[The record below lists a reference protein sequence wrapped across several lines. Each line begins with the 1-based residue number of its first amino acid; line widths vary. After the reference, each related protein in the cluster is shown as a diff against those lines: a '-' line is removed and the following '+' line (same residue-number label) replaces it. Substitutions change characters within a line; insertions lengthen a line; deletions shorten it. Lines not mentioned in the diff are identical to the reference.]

1 MILPVIFGSLSVLG
15 MEALVKRPLWYL
27 YGALFF
33 LGLSAISAFS
43 GSKLFVFSAR
53 GGSSHLSLAREVSG
67 GKNFFREIVVFCLF
81 FSGAVTM
88 LFYLE
93 NAITRQILI
102 MVSSIVYA
110 ARVSRLGAGEKK
122 TTINFLF
129 CIFLS
134 FVSSTALFGLNLFF
148 AVPTVYLAGTAFFIG
163 YLIFLEIAAATGDRE
178 AALPVFGAVFWGE
191 IFFVML
197 MLPNAVYLGSAV
209 LALFTFVFGE
219 IFYIKR
225 AEPRYGIRLAVFSMI
240 LLLLLFLTAKWI

>member
-1 MILPVIFGSLSVLG
+1 MILPIIFGFLSVLG
-15 MEALVKRPLWYL
+15 MEALAIRPLWYL

-33 LGLSAISAFS
+33 LGLSVISAFAGQKS
-43 GSKLFVFSAR
+43 FIF
-53 GGSSHLSLAREVSG
+53 
-67 GKNFFREIVVFCLF
+67 KNFFREIAVFCLF
-81 FSGAVTM
+81 FSGAAAM

-102 MVSSIVYA
+102 VVSSIVYA
-110 ARVSRLGAGEKK
+110 TRVSRLSVGEKK

-134 FVSSTALFGLNLFF
+134 FVSSAAIFGLDLFF
-148 AVPTVYLAGTAFFIG
+148 SVPAVYLTGIAFFTG
-163 YLIFLEIAAATGDRE
+163 YLIFLEIAAATGDGE

-225 AEPRYGIRLAVFSMI
+225 AEPRYGIRLAVFSII